1 MHLPENYRRGRSL
14 QTLVE
19 NRTTFT
25 LKKAELNLFETH
37 KEAEQVHLTF
47 HEPVIASMIVGKKRM
62 HLRQNDPFPFL
73 PGESI
78 LMEAD
83 DPMCI
88 DFPEAS
94 LHNPTK
100 CLAMTF
106 SEEFMQEV
114 LGLMNEDRPR
124 VDKAE
129 WHFFVPDF
137 HFLRSPAVQQIIQ
150 RMIFLFTEN
159 HPSKDLFVNM
169 MLKELLVR
177 ILQSESKGE
186 LLQLAGRPSSSSRL
200 AFIIHYIRE
209 HIHEK
214 LSVKALSRKACMSES
229 NFYRA
234 FKNELGLSPVDFINE
249 ERLNMAA
256 GLLTNPQHQ
265 VQDVSIMC
273 GFNSLSYFTR
283 LFKRKHGC
291 SPGVYQQKMQQG
303 LFMA

>member
-1 MHLPENYRRGRSL
+1 MHLPHDYRKGKSL

-19 NRTTFT
+19 NKTTFT
-25 LKKAELNLFETH
+25 LNKAELNLFETH
-37 KEAEQVHLTF
+37 KQAEQVTLTF
-47 HEPVIASMIVGKKRM
+47 HEPVIASMIMGKKRM
-62 HLRQNDPFPFL
+62 HLRENDPFPFL

-88 DFPEAS
+88 DFPEATM
-94 LHNPTK
+94 HNPTK

-106 SEEFMQEV
+106 SEDLMGDV
-114 LGLMNEDRPR
+114 LGMMNEDRAR
-124 VDKAE
+124 VDHDD

-137 HFLRSPAVQQIIQ
+137 HFMRSPAIQQIIQ

-159 HPSKDLFVNM
+159 HPSKDLFVDM

-177 ILQSESKGE
+177 ILQSESRGQ
-186 LLQLAGRPSSSSRL
+186 LLQLAGGPSSHSRL
-200 AFIIHYIRE
+200 AFIVHYIRE

-214 LSVKALSRKACMSES
+214 LSVKSLSNKACMSES

-234 FKNELGLSPVDFINE
+234 FKNELGQSPVDFINE
-249 ERLNMAA
+249 ERLSMAA
-256 GLLTNPQHQ
+256 GLLTDPNNQ
-265 VQDVSIMC
+265 VQDVSLMC

-283 LFKRKHGC
+283 LFKRKYGC
-291 SPGVYQQKMQQG
+291 SPGAYQQKMQQG
-303 LFMA
+303 IFMA